1 MHVLGP
7 DGVDRQ
13 MMDGITKKRRYWI
26 RNTNEFERCREVKV
40 ESSKETD
47 NQIPERNAT
56 EEKRLPQDKTCGEH

>member
-7 DGVDRQ
+7 DVVDRQ
-13 MMDGITKKRRYWI
+13 MMDEIKKKRGYWI
-26 RNTNEFERCREVKV
+26 RNTNEFERRREVKV

-56 EEKRLPQDKTCGEH
+56 EQKRLPQDGTCEEH

>member
-56 EEKRLPQDKTCGEH
+56 EKKRLPQDKTCGEH